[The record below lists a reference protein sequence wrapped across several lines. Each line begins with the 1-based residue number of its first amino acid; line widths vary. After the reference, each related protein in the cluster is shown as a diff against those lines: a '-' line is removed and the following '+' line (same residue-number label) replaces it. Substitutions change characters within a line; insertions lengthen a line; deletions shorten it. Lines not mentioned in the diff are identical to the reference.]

1 LGGSSQAAHTRCANL
16 VIGTGENWKLSKV
29 NAKKVALAYSG
40 GLDTSIII
48 PWLKEHYGCEVVA
61 VCGDI
66 GQGGDELDGLKEK
79 ALKTGASEVHVEDM
93 REEFVSDYLW
103 KLVRSGGVYEHKY
116 LLGTSI
122 ARPLLA
128 KRQAEVA
135 LRTGC
140 DALAHGCTGKGNDQV
155 RFELTYKAIAP
166 HLPVIAPWREWDIVS
181 REDAIEYAK
190 KHNVPISQ
198 TTTKIYSRDRNIW
211 HISHEGGELEDPANA
226 APDHI
231 WMLTKSPKDAPD
243 TPAEV
248 TVGFEAGKPV
258 SLNGKRLA
266 GVPLLEELNRLG
278 GEHGIGRID
287 LVENRFVGMKSRG
300 CYETPGGTILMAAA
314 RELEALTLDRYTMHY
329 KQKLELDYAEMVY
342 NGLWFTPLRESLDAF
357 FEKIAQPVTGEVTM
371 RLFKGNLE
379 PVSRKSPNS
388 LYSLN
393 IASFTMGAEYDQKDA
408 LGFINLIGLPIK
420 VRASLKQ

>member
-1 LGGSSQAAHTRCANL
+1 MTQ
-16 VIGTGENWKLSKV
+16 II
-29 NAKKVALAYSG
+29 AKKVALAYSG

-48 PWLKEHYGCEVVA
+48 PWLKEHYNCEIVA

-66 GQGGDELDGLKEK
+66 GQGGEELDGLKEK
-79 ALKTGASEVHVEDM
+79 ALKTGASEVYVEDM
-93 REEFVSDYLW
+93 REEFVTDYLW
-103 KLVRSGGVYEHKY
+103 KLVRSGAVYEHKY

-135 LRTGC
+135 LKTGC

-166 HLPVIAPWREWDIVS
+166 HLNVIAPWREWDIIS
-181 REDAIEYAK
+181 REDAIEYAAK
-190 KHNVPISQ
+190 NHVPIAQS
-198 TTTKIYSRDRNIW
+198 TTKIYSRDRNIW

-231 WMLTKSPKDAPD
+231 WMLSKSPADAPNKPVD
-243 TPAEV
+243 V
-248 TVGFEAGKPV
+248 TIGFEHGVPV
-258 SLNGKRLA
+258 SLNGQQQLT
-266 GVPLLEELNRLG
+266 GVGLLEQLNQIG

-300 CYETPGGTILMAAA
+300 CYETPGGAILMAAI
-314 RELEALTLDRYTMHY
+314 RELEALTLDRSTLHY
-329 KQKLELDYAEMVY
+329 KQKLALDYAEMVY

-357 FEKIAQPVTGEVTM
+357 FAKVSEPVTGDITL
-371 RLFKGNLE
+371 RLFKGNIE

-388 LYSLN
+388 LYNLD
-393 IASFTMGAEYDQKDA
+393 IASFTMGASYDQKDA

-420 VRASLKQ
+420 VQALLKK